1 MCGEQKTV
9 TPERGGIG
17 YPGEER
23 MESEGP
29 QEARSIETPETT
41 DRDSGGGRKTGRSM
55 RDQVL
60 ELGNLWTAQERVRR
74 NGGAAG
80 GDGMTVED
88 LHPYLIAHS
97 REL

>member
-1 MCGEQKTV
+1 MCGERKTV

-17 YPGEER
+17 YPGEDR

-41 DRDSGGGRKTGRSM
+41 DRDSVGGRKTGRSM
-55 RDQVL
+55 LDQVL
-60 ELGNLWTAQERVRR
+60 ELGNLWTAQERVIR

-80 GDGMTVED
+80 VDGISSC
-88 LHPYLIAHS
+88 LRSI
-97 REL
+97 